1 MNFFSQIQ
9 EKFIDYNI
17 ITSKPFIFT
26 VIILIIFGFI
36 IFVICSFFI
45 LKFLQI
51 SFEYNN
57 IFFYQYNKKCQK
69 IIDEYGNYKIN
80 RIYLIRQ
87 PFGKITNLVFNII
100 TLFNYNKYLLETP
113 DNYPYHPALIFEIK
127 KNNNI
132 KFLLVEKNNCI
143 NICES
148 FLINKSYEFKCI
160 NMTKT
165 KFTLKKVLSK
175 TQKRIGNQ
183 KYFNWNIHKNNCQE
197 FTKEIL
203 VTLNKYSQE
212 YTNFI
217 FRDKIIQKYYSPSDF
232 TLHIINC
239 IFVIINFIEKYLL
252 DNNIFY

>member
-1 MNFFSQIQ
+1 M
-9 EKFIDYNI
+9 DYNI
-17 ITSKPFIFT
+17 ITSNQFIIT
-26 VIILIIFGFI
+26 VILLLIFGFI
-36 IFVICSFFI
+36 IFVISSFYI
-45 LKFLQI
+45 LRFLQI

-69 IIDEYGNYKIN
+69 IINTYGNYKIN
-80 RIYLIRQ
+80 RIYIIRQ
-87 PFGKITNLVFNII
+87 PLGKMTNFVFNIL
-100 TLFNYNKYLLETP
+100 TLFSYNKYLLESP

-127 KNNNI
+127 KDDNI

-148 FLINKSYEFKCI
+148 FLINKSYDFKSI
-160 NMTKT
+160 NMTKS
-165 KFTLKKVLSK
+165 KFTLKKVLNK

-183 KYFNWNIHKNNCQE
+183 KYFNWNLHKNNCQE

-203 VTLNKYSQE
+203 VTLNKYNEE

-217 FRDKIIQKYYSPSDF
+217 FSDKIIQKYYSPSD
-232 TLHIINC
+232 LSLYIINC
-239 IFVIINFIEKYLL
+239 VFIIINFIEKYLL

>member
-1 MNFFSQIQ
+1 MTFFLQVY
-9 EKFIDYNI
+9 EKIMDYNI
-17 ITSKPFIFT
+17 ITSNQFIIT
-26 VIILIIFGFI
+26 VILLLIFGFI
-36 IFVICSFFI
+36 IFVISSFYI
-45 LKFLQI
+45 LRFLQI

-69 IIDEYGNYKIN
+69 IINTYGNYKIN
-80 RIYLIRQ
+80 RIYIIRQ
-87 PFGKITNLVFNII
+87 PLGKMTNFVFNIL
-100 TLFNYNKYLLETP
+100 TLFSYNKYLLESP

-127 KNNNI
+127 KDDNI

-148 FLINKSYEFKCI
+148 FLINKSYDFKSI
-160 NMTKT
+160 NMTKS
-165 KFTLKKVLSK
+165 KFTLKKVLNK

-183 KYFNWNIHKNNCQE
+183 KYFNWNLHKNNCQE

-203 VTLNKYSQE
+203 VTLNKYNEE

-217 FRDKIIQKYYSPSDF
+217 FSDKIIQKYYSPSD
-232 TLHIINC
+232 LSLYIINC
-239 IFVIINFIEKYLL
+239 VFIIINFIEKYLL

>member
-1 MNFFSQIQ
+1 MTFFLQFY
-9 EKFIDYNI
+9 EKIMDYNI
-17 ITSKPFIFT
+17 ITSNQFIIT
-26 VIILIIFGFI
+26 VILLIIFGFI
-36 IFVICSFFI
+36 IFVISSFYI
-45 LKFLQI
+45 LRFLQI

-69 IIDEYGNYKIN
+69 IINTYGNYKIN

-87 PFGKITNLVFNII
+87 PLGKMTNFVFNIL
-100 TLFNYNKYLLETP
+100 TLFNYNKYLLESP

-127 KNNNI
+127 KDDNI

-148 FLINKSYEFKCI
+148 FLINKSYDFKCI
-160 NMTKT
+160 NMTKS
-165 KFTLKKVLSK
+165 KFTLKKVLNK

-183 KYFNWNIHKNNCQE
+183 KYFNWNLHKNNCQE

-203 VTLNKYSQE
+203 VTLNKYNEE

-217 FRDKIIQKYYSPSDF
+217 FSDKIIQKYYSPSD
-232 TLHIINC
+232 LSLYIINC
-239 IFVIINFIEKYLL
+239 VFIIINFIEKYLL